1 MGKDISEL
9 FGKGGRETNVM
20 ERFAAAIKGKD
31 ASEVRIIE
39 MTLLKPTAIT
49 PYTGPTMGR
58 SDYEKRSITMAFKS
72 EEDVDRL
79 GKYIRINKFSHN
91 NTYDVGI
98 LMEVLRLL
106 ESGRLRWSS
115 KKNRLTVVSGDQEIR
130 LL

>member
-1 MGKDISEL
+1 MSKDISKL
-9 FGKGGRETNVM
+9 FGKGGRETSVM
-20 ERFAAAIKGKD
+20 ERFVIAIEDKD
-31 ASEVRIIE
+31 PEEIRVIE

-58 SDYEKRSITMAFKS
+58 SDYDKRSITMAFES
-72 EEDVDRL
+72 EEAVNRL
-79 GKYIRINKFSHN
+79 GKFMRINKFSHN

-106 ESGRLRWSS
+106 ESGRLHWSP
-115 KKNRLTVVSGDQEIR
+115 KKKRLTVISGDQEIR